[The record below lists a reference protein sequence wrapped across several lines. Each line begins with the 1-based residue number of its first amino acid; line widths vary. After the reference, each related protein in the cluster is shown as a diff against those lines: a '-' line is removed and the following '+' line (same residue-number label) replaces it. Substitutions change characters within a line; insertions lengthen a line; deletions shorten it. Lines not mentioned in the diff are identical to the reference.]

1 MRNYGEF
8 SLVNDKLYVVYPSF
22 EPSLD
27 EYKAYLLKQETFL
40 KEAKS
45 LFIIYDTSLS
55 KYMSA
60 ENRAIQS
67 KWINDNKD
75 LLKNKVKKMVFVIP
89 SIAVRLVLKTIL
101 AFSPLP
107 CPHLVVDSM
116 KEAEKQIQ

>member
-45 LFIIYDTSLS
+45 LFIIYDTSQS
-55 KYMSA
+55 KYLSA

-67 KWINDNKD
+67 KWINENKD
-75 LLKNKVKKMVFVIP
+75 LLKTKVKKMVFVIP